1 MSVQILTDS
10 TSDILPEEAEQKG
23 VRVVPLLVNFGEEA
37 FRENV
42 EITHQEYFRRL
53 AQAESL
59 PTTSQPTP
67 QDFLAHFEQ
76 VRDAGDS
83 LVCVLLASKL
93 SGTFQSAQ
101 LAKELSGYDEIYI
114 VDSQQAL
121 CGLRMLVDF
130 ACVLRDEGLSA
141 REIAE
146 QVESASHRV
155 RLFGIVNTLEYLHK
169 GGRLPAMAVVGT
181 LLKVKPLI
189 TLREGEVGILGK
201 GLGVKNGLDN
211 LLKLMGDEI
220 HPEPRLP
227 LYFGYTQTHNLCDQ
241 LRERVVEKYHPA
253 RVEQNSVG
261 AVVGTHVGPDG
272 AVVVYLDQE

>member
-76 VRDAGDS
+76 VQDAGDS

-169 GGRLPAMAVVGT
+169 GGRLPASMAVVGT

-261 AVVGTHVGPDG
+261 AVVGDRKS
-272 AVVVYLDQE
+272 VV

>member
-76 VRDAGDS
+76 VQDAGDS
-83 LVCVLLASKL
+83 LVCVLLASK
-93 SGTFQSAQ
+93 
-101 LAKELSGYDEIYI
+101 LSGYDEIYI

-169 GGRLPAMAVVGT
+169 GGRLPASMAVVGT

>member
-1 MSVQILTDS
+1 MCCCR
-10 TSDILPEEAEQKG
+10 AEQYSRQAYGNASFARK
-23 VRVVPLLVNFGEEA
+23 RYCDDLPLKN
-37 FRENV
+37 
-42 EITHQEYFRRL
+42 
-53 AQAESL
+53 
-59 PTTSQPTP
+59 
-67 QDFLAHFEQ
+67 
-76 VRDAGDS
+76 
-83 LVCVLLASKL
+83 KK
-93 SGTFQSAQ
+93 SA
-101 LAKELSGYDEIYI
+101 
-114 VDSQQAL
+114 
-121 CGLRMLVDF
+121 
-130 ACVLRDEGLSA
+130 
-141 REIAE
+141 
-146 QVESASHRV
+146 
-155 RLFGIVNTLEYLHK
+155 LFGIVNTLEYLHK
-169 GGRLPAMAVVGT
+169 GGRLPASMAVVGT

>member
-1 MSVQILTDS
+1 M
-10 TSDILPEEAEQKG
+10 
-23 VRVVPLLVNFGEEA
+23 R
-37 FRENV
+37 
-42 EITHQEYFRRL
+42 
-53 AQAESL
+53 
-59 PTTSQPTP
+59 
-67 QDFLAHFEQ
+67 
-76 VRDAGDS
+76 
-83 LVCVLLASKL
+83 
-93 SGTFQSAQ
+93 
-101 LAKELSGYDEIYI
+101 
-114 VDSQQAL
+114 
-121 CGLRMLVDF
+121 LRMLVDF

-169 GGRLPAMAVVGT
+169 GGRLPASMAVVGT

>member
-101 LAKELSGYDEIYI
+101 LAKALSGYDEI

-169 GGRLPAMAVVGT
+169 GGRLPASMAVVGT

>member
-93 SGTFQSAQ
+93 SGTQ

-169 GGRLPAMAVVGT
+169 GGRLPASMAVVGT

>member
-10 TSDILPEEAEQKG
+10 TSDILPEEAE
-23 VRVVPLLVNFGEEA
+23 R
-37 FRENV
+37 
-42 EITHQEYFRRL
+42 
-53 AQAESL
+53 L

-76 VRDAGDS
+76 VQDAGDS

-169 GGRLPAMAVVGT
+169 WGRLPASMAVVGT
-181 LLKVKPLI
+181 LPKVSPSSPC
-189 TLREGEVGILGK
+189 G
-201 GLGVKNGLDN
+201 
-211 LLKLMGDEI
+211 
-220 HPEPRLP
+220 
-227 LYFGYTQTHNLCDQ
+227 
-241 LRERVVEKYHPA
+241 RERWASWA
-253 RVEQNSVG
+253 RAWGSRT
-261 AVVGTHVGPDG
+261 AWTTC
-272 AVVVYLDQE
+272 

>member
-83 LVCVLLASKL
+83 LVCVLLASKQVEGEKIPPYFTSL
-93 SGTFQSAQ
+93 
-101 LAKELSGYDEIYI
+101 DEIYI

-169 GGRLPAMAVVGT
+169 GGRLPASMAVVGT